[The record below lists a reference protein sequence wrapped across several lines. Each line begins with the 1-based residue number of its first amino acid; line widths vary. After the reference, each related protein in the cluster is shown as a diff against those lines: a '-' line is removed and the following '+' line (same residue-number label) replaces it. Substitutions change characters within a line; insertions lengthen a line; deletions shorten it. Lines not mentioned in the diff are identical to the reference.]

1 MTSIKSEPFTV
12 GPVTLAFPSLFV
24 PSKPRNS
31 TGTEKYNTGVV
42 VTAEQY
48 AQVIKPQIDALI
60 TAAFKKGEAQA
71 PKFNWPFYEC
81 IHKSDTYPE
90 AAKRGMLYGN
100 AKSLF
105 EIEVLDGARQ
115 PIINPGIIKDGAQV
129 YLSLHLYSFDQG
141 GGTGIGLGLGPVMFD
156 VQGEALNVSGGQR
169 GVDAF
174 AGIEVNTSV
183 PASANVAPPQSAAP
197 AGGPP
202 GAPTQAAAAPAGG
215 PPGAPTQAAA
225 APAGGPPGAPTQ
237 AAAAPAGS
245 PPPPPGA

>member
-31 TGTEKYNTGVV
+31 TGDDKYNTGLV

-60 TAAFKKGEAQA
+60 TAAFPNGEAQN

-81 IHKSDTYPE
+81 IHKRDTYPV
-90 AAKRGMLYGN
+90 AADRGMLYGN
-100 AKSLF
+100 AKSQF
-105 EIEVLDGARQ
+105 ELEVLDGARQ
-115 PIINPGIIKDGAQV
+115 PIINPGIIKDGAQA
-129 YLSLHLYSFDQG
+129 YLSLHLYSFNKG
-141 GGTGIGLGLGPVMFD
+141 GGLGIGLGLGPVLY
-156 VQGEALNVSGGQR
+156 VEQGEALNVSGGTS
-169 GVDAF
+169 GAEAF

-183 PASANVAPPQSAAP
+183 PASANVAPPQNAP

-202 GAPTQAAAAPAGG
+202 GAPTPPPSGG
-215 PPGAPTQAAA
+215 T
-225 APAGGPPGAPTQ
+225 
-237 AAAAPAGS
+237 
-245 PPPPPGA
+245 PPPPGS